1 LETPVISAD
10 SSNGRITVS
19 WDEVDNASGYKV
31 DIYKGDVSSSS
42 TATPLESVI
51 LDEYE
56 TDYTTTD
63 ISVVKDQTYTV
74 KVQALG
80 KSGGKYANSNLRR
93 ATVTGVAK
101 GSSGS
106 SLGRALD
113 APKNLYTD
121 LDDGFLTISWDTV
134 DDAADYT
141 VELYRPNGK
150 LLESDTTQYTEY
162 NFTEELD
169 EKGTYKVQVQSNPK
183 SSSKYKSSAFTTK
196 SVKVSSG
203 SSSSSGRLDAPE
215 FSVSRSSDAV
225 KIRWETVSKAE
236 QYDLEILDPSGKVAH
251 SITLEE
257 YDDNPYYWYGDM
269 LKKGTWK
276 VRMKAIDEDGD
287 YKDSAYNTKSIE
299 VSSGR
304 LETPSINDVEV
315 DGNRALIEINTVDDA
330 ASYQINIDG
339 KNYSFEPTGIAAIRG
354 TPVYR
359 SGQLSKGKHTVKVR
373 ARAGEDSSLDTSDWS
388 NTVSF
393 EVD

>member
-1 LETPVISAD
+1 MISAD
-10 SSNGRITVS
+10 SSNGKINVS
-19 WDEVDNASGYKV
+19 WDEVDNAAGYKV
-31 DIYKGDVSSSS
+31 DIYKGEISS
-42 TATPLESVI
+42 TSTAKPVETAI

-56 TDYTTTD
+56 TDYTTSE

-80 KSGGKYANSNLRR
+80 ESGGKYANSNLRR

-101 GSSGS
+101 GTSGS
-106 SLGRALD
+106 SGLGKALT

-134 DDAADYT
+134 DDAADYS

-162 NFTEELD
+162 SFTEELD
-169 EKGTYKVQVQSNPK
+169 EKGTYKVQVQANPK

-196 SVKVSSG
+196 SVRVSSG
-203 SSSSSGRLDAPE
+203 STSSSGRLESPE
-215 FSVSRSSDAV
+215 FSISRSSEAV

-236 QYDLEILDPSGKVAH
+236 QYYLEILDPNGKVAH
-251 SITLEE
+251 SIKLEE

-276 VRMKAIDEDGD
+276 IRMKAIDEDGD
-287 YKDSAYNTKSIE
+287 YKDSAYNTKSVDI
-299 VSSGR
+299 SSGR
-304 LETPSINDVEV
+304 LETPSIRNVDVSKSGRV
-315 DGNRALIEINTVDDA
+315 TIEISMVDDA
-330 ASYQINIDG
+330 VRYQVRVND
-339 KNYSFEPTGIAAIRG
+339 KQSYSFEPSGIKAMQGKAEYERNFS
-354 TPVYR
+354 
-359 SGQLSKGKHTVKVR
+359 SGKYTVKVR
-373 ARAGEDSSLDTSDWS
+373 AIPKDDSSMDYSDWS
-388 NTVSF
+388 SSVTF